1 MINRDENIIA
11 IHNRSIDEANRAFA
25 DFMCKTEECFN
36 EKSKRNPTLFRD
48 CSPSELEKVTERILK
63 EVCHSTPFRES
74 DISLVAGHTFPDIM
88 TTNMYGVEVKST
100 NKDKWTSTGSS
111 IVESTRSEDVER
123 IYMLFGSLGSTPPS
137 FRCRPYQECL
147 KGIAVTHSPRYLID
161 MMLNDEEN
169 IFRKMKTDYD
179 TFRLMEE
186 NEKIACVR
194 KYYIQKAK
202 EEHKVEMPWWMGET
216 ANVSLSIFSDLP
228 TNVKEDLTTR
238 TYILFPSVFSKNSS
252 IGYKEVALWLC
263 NHYSVVCH
271 NMRDSFSA
279 GGKMTI
285 LNGKLLK
292 KPYPQVVQRLLERQ
306 QYIKALLSHP
316 DNDLL
321 MDIKEYWYFPYDPKH
336 LFQSW
341 LNIIANTFRSNPDLE
356 LIDIKE
362 LIKTNSVPY

>member
-1 MINRDENIIA
+1 
-11 IHNRSIDEANRAFA
+11 
-25 DFMCKTEECFN
+25 
-36 EKSKRNPTLFRD
+36 
-48 CSPSELEKVTERILK
+48 
-63 EVCHSTPFRES
+63 
-74 DISLVAGHTFPDIM
+74 
-88 TTNMYGVEVKST
+88 
-100 NKDKWTSTGSS
+100 
-111 IVESTRSEDVER
+111 
-123 IYMLFGSLGSTPPS
+123 
-137 FRCRPYQECL
+137 
-147 KGIAVTHSPRYLID
+147 
-161 MMLNDEEN
+161 
-169 IFRKMKTDYD
+169 MKTDYD

-228 TNVKEDLTTR
+228 INVKEDLTTR

-285 LNGKLLK
+285 LNGKPLK

-306 QYIKALLSHP
+306 HHIKALLSHP